1 MYLQRLRMLGRG
13 WMWWRLFNKTAIW
26 PGRMGTVWGSFF
38 RLCCR
43 QGCFDTPHT
52 GQHSDDKALLCHF
65 YIQSLVLQKWTCY
78 GVKFESWSNPQQKR
92 WSVHHLNCFLAVTLY
107 IHMDVF
113 NQKLILLYPK
123 LTRLFEVTTYF
134 FCLYV
139 DNIFCLR
146 VLLPQWGSWWVF

>member
-1 MYLQRLRMLGRG
+1 MSLLYTEFSVAEVDLLRCQIRKLI
-13 WMWWRLFNKTAIW
+13 KPST
-26 PGRMGTVWGSFF
+26 
-38 RLCCR
+38 
-43 QGCFDTPHT
+43 
-52 GQHSDDKALLCHF
+52 
-65 YIQSLVLQKWTCY
+65 
-78 GVKFESWSNPQQKR
+78 EEER

-146 VLLPQWGSWWVF
+146 VLLPQWGS